1 MRKLLAVL
9 LAVLLFGWQPIGV
22 FAQSGGNCST
32 FRSWNT
38 GDSLTAGDLNSS
50 FTTVGVTN
58 VTLDCVDSYSDSVAN
73 MQSATNPYASD
84 SESLATNA
92 RGEIERLRYILQD
105 VFGWANWYR
114 RDTSVDFAQGTGID
128 GVGQGRH
135 VTAVGFHAW
144 SGSLRWPSITS
155 VAAHTSGIF
164 WPFAHHLA
172 VGIDG
177 TSNEARWG
185 LPSNTVQQN
194 NARTW
199 YVFHAEA
206 FTMHHT
212 AALRFSSSE
221 GPMGNG
227 QRGHVTALR
236 LQVGGGFADDAV
248 ILGHKGS
255 RLWIES
261 AHITGGTNQVL
272 AVAASG
278 LVSTTAVSATG
289 TWASRGQFS
298 GAGRAAQAGWK
309 FTLEAHAITFINATS
324 HATSQ
329 VMYPAA
335 VTIDLTQS
343 GPVADG
349 RDRATALS
357 ANSWAHLY
365 WIYDGTTVSGIISP
379 DAPVIRGT
387 PVGGGPNLTGLA
399 YTSWAY
405 AGTVRLGALGDGVN
419 PDIVPVHILG
429 AMAYY
434 HMGARVLSGGTSTTE
449 ATVDLATVVPPT
461 ATDSLL
467 NVMARLGVTIR
478 YSNASAGG
486 SRDFLTMRSGA
497 AAVDYRNSTQALV
510 PNVSQR
516 VYYIVILAGGTVQV
530 DLDVLGYKLPVG
542 G

>member
-1 MRKLLAVL
+1 MPPTARALPRTLVA
-9 LAVLLFGWQPIGV
+9 
-22 FAQSGGNCST
+22 
-32 FRSWNT
+32 RSN
-38 GDSLTAGDLNSS
+38 A
-50 FTTVGVTN
+50 
-58 VTLDCVDSYSDSVAN
+58 
-73 MQSATNPYASD
+73 SATSCRTCSVGRTGIGATRPSTSRRARAS
-84 SESLATNA
+84 T
-92 RGEIERLRYILQD
+92 
-105 VFGWANWYR
+105 GWARVVTSR
-114 RDTSVDFAQGTGID
+114 RSGFMRGPAPSAGLRSRRSRPIPQASSGPSRIISRSASTARRTKRG
-128 GVGQGRH
+128 GVCRATPSSRTTRGPGMSSTLKPSPCTTRPPSGSRPPRGRGAMGRA
-135 VTAVGFHAW
+135 AVGPRSDFRA
-144 SGSLRWPSITS
+144 
-155 VAAHTSGIF
+155 
-164 WPFAHHLA
+164 
-172 VGIDG
+172 
-177 TSNEARWG
+177 
-185 LPSNTVQQN
+185 
-194 NARTW
+194 
-199 YVFHAEA
+199 
-206 FTMHHT
+206 
-212 AALRFSSSE
+212 
-221 GPMGNG
+221 
-227 QRGHVTALR
+227 
-236 LQVGGGFADDAV
+236 
-248 ILGHKGS
+248 
-255 RLWIES
+255 
-261 AHITGGTNQVL
+261 
-272 AVAASG
+272 
-278 LVSTTAVSATG
+278 
-289 TWASRGQFS
+289 
-298 GAGRAAQAGWK
+298 GACRAAQAGWK

-461 ATDSLL
+461 ATHSLP
-467 NVMARLGVTIR
+467 NVMARLAANGGEVTIR